1 MARAVL
7 AAVLLVGL
15 AMPADAGAQ
24 TKPAASGTQTKP
36 ANVPPQTK
44 PPTTKTGKEA
54 VDINLGAYV
63 ELLRSDVR
71 SQKIAIL
78 TQLMELTEAEDK
90 AFWPLYREYDR
101 ELSTPSD
108 ERVANIQEYAKN
120 YPDVSDAVADKLIL
134 KALDI
139 QARRGALL
147 SKLLRADE
155 ADAHA
160 QNCGQVRSDRASTA
174 HADRPANS
182 RRHCPSLSNRQGDS
196 DAQGMRADRHRRRAR
211 QHFALCRSCAPAV
224 GKGGG
229 GQFRGR

>member
-1 MARAVL
+1 MRETVRRFDVARAVL

-101 ELSTPSD
+101 ELSTLSD

-147 SKLLRADE
+147 SKYYERMKQTLTPKTAAKFVQIEHQLLMLIDLQISA
-155 ADAHA
+155 
-160 QNCGQVRSDRASTA
+160 
-174 HADRPANS
+174 
-182 RRHCPSLSNRQGDS
+182 
-196 DAQGMRADRHRRRAR
+196 
-211 QHFALCRSCAPAV
+211 ALPV
-224 GKGGG
+224 VE
-229 GQFRGR
+229 

>member
-1 MARAVL
+1 VVRAVL
-7 AAVLLVGL
+7 AAVIVIGV
-15 AMPADAGAQ
+15 AIPGAAGAQTKPASAGAQ
-24 TKPAASGTQTKP
+24 TKPAAAGAQTKP
-36 ANVPPQTK
+36 ATPGVTAK

-78 TQLMELTEAEDK
+78 TQLMELTEAQDK

-101 ELSTPSD
+101 ELTSLSD

-147 SKLLRADE
+147 AKYYERMKQTLTPKTAAKFIQIEHQLLALIDL
-155 ADAHA
+155 
-160 QNCGQVRSDRASTA
+160 QISASL
-174 HADRPANS
+174 PI
-182 RRHCPSLSNRQGDS
+182 
-196 DAQGMRADRHRRRAR
+196 
-211 QHFALCRSCAPAV
+211 V
-224 GKGGG
+224 E
-229 GQFRGR
+229 